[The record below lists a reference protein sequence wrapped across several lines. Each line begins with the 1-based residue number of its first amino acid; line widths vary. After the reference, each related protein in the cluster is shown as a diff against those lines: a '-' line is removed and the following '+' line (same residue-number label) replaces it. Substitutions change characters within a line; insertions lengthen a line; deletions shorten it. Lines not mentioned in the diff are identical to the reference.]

1 MQSSFCMYELWG
13 AIWRWNTNN
22 SSLIDI
28 NVDVSIHSP
37 TLQII
42 TRKNVAFILSG
53 GHINSKQA
61 DVTSFLKKITE
72 FIHFLATEKLDEVT
86 LKIS

>member
-1 MQSSFCMYELWG
+1 MQSSFYMSELWG
-13 AIWRWNTNN
+13 AIWRRNTNN

-28 NVDVSIHSP
+28 NADVSIHSP

-42 TRKNVAFILSG
+42 TRKNVAFILSERAYKFKTG
-53 GHINSKQA
+53 RCDFI
-61 DVTSFLKKITE
+61 LKKSTE

>member
-13 AIWRWNTNN
+13 AIWRWNANN

-42 TRKNVAFILSG
+42 TRKNVAFILSERAYKFKTG
-53 GHINSKQA
+53 RC
-61 DVTSFLKKITE
+61 DFFLKKITE

>member
-1 MQSSFCMYELWG
+1 M
-13 AIWRWNTNN
+13 
-22 SSLIDI
+22 
-28 NVDVSIHSP
+28 
-37 TLQII
+37 
-42 TRKNVAFILSG
+42 AFILSG